1 MAKLKFGV
9 WIPSYLWPDGS
20 TSDMERLTESIGKC
34 EEYGLDV
41 WVIDHLL
48 SPRDSTERA
57 GMNLSTRSPTLPR

>member
-20 TSDMERLTESIGKC
+20 ASDMERLTESIRKC

-41 WVIDHLL
+41 W
-48 SPRDSTERA
+48 SSTTCCQPRDSTERA
-57 GMNLSTRSPTLPR
+57 GMNLSTCSPTLLR